1 MKVFTIGFTKKSAQK
16 FFDLLK
22 DNNIR
27 LLVDIRLNNSSQLA
41 GFTKG
46 NDLKYFLKEIC
57 NSQYIHLLDLA
68 PTKEI
73 LDGYK
78 KGDLLWKEYV
88 EKYIELLNRRDAKEV
103 LKQKLKED
111 FDHICLLCSEATP
124 DNCHRRLAAEYIRER
139 FTDQNIE
146 IVHI

>member
-1 MKVFTIGFTKKSAQK
+1 MKIYTIGFTQKSAQK

-22 DNNIR
+22 ANNIR
-27 LLVDIRLNNSSQLA
+27 LLVDIRLNNASQLA

-57 NSQYIHLLDLA
+57 NSQYVHLLDLA
-68 PTKEI
+68 PTKDI

-78 KGDLLWKEYV
+78 KGDMSWEEYEETYV
-88 EKYIELLNRRDAKEV
+88 DLLNRRGAKEV

-124 DNCHRRLAAEYIRER
+124 DKCHRRLAAEYIKER
-139 FTDQNIE
+139 FADQNIE
-146 IVHI
+146 IIHI